1 MAYNNLR
8 DFIRALEKAGELKR
22 IKAEGDPIL
31 EITEITDRVSK
42 AGGPALLFEKPKGY
56 KTPALINAYGSTARM
71 NMALEVDR
79 IEEVS
84 ERIQFFLGFK
94 SPQGLLEKIKM
105 LPKLADIGAF
115 FPRIVKDGPCQEIVR
130 RDDFSVLD
138 FPVLQCWPEDGGRFI
153 TLPLVFTRNPITG
166 KRNAGVY
173 RMQVYDDRT
182 TGLHWQIRKQGA
194 DHFRRAAGT

>member
-22 IKAEGDPIL
+22 IKTEVDPIL

-56 KTPALINAYGSTARM
+56 KSPVLINTYGSTARM

-84 ERIQFFLGFK
+84 ERIQFFLDFK

-115 FPRIVKDGPCQEIVR
+115 FRASSKMDP
-130 RDDFSVLD
+130 
-138 FPVLQCWPEDGGRFI
+138 
-153 TLPLVFTRNPITG
+153 
-166 KRNAGVY
+166 A
-173 RMQVYDDRT
+173 
-182 TGLHWQIRKQGA
+182 RKSCVATISQYSI
-194 DHFRRAAGT
+194 FR